1 MLQPHFVGDLAPL
14 ETRAYSHRSLTWW
27 GLLGMFIIEA
37 TVFALA
43 AACYLYLMNQEP
55 HWPPHADAPPLL
67 MSTVLTVAL
76 ILSAFP
82 NQWLKKQS
90 EKENLKPVQ
99 IGLVL
104 LTAIGLGI
112 LVLRY
117 FEFKAL
123 NVSWRD
129 NAYGSILYAV
139 LTLHTVHLIT
149 DVFDSCVLVALM
161 FTRHARGR
169 RFVDVSE
176 NALYWHF
183 VVFTWPPLYVL
194 LYFVPRWMP

>member
-1 MLQPHFVGDLAPL
+1 MQPRFIDDLARL
-14 ETRAYSHRSLTWW
+14 ETHAYSHRSLTWW
-27 GLLGMFIIEA
+27 GLLGMFAIEA
-37 TVFALA
+37 TAFGLA

-55 HWPPHADAPPLL
+55 QWPPAAAPPPLL

-76 ILSAFP
+76 ILTAFP

-90 EKENLKPVQ
+90 EKENLKAVQ

-104 LTAIGLGI
+104 VTALELGI

-117 FEFKAL
+117 FEFTAL

-149 DVFDSCVLVALM
+149 DFIDSCVLVALM
-161 FTRHARGR
+161 FTRHAQGR

-176 NALYWHF
+176 NALYWHY

-194 LYFVPRWMP
+194 LYFVPRWTP